1 MRISMMFKQIHCK
14 LQRECVKSSWLF
26 LRYVIWC
33 RFGWKDSVV
42 AHLWDIWVFS
52 CGFLWTFVLASHAAQ
67 ISETTLLG
75 NGIASHKLLLLS
87 TDYWC
92 DQAKAKIKQIN
103 RNCFTYI
110 WIIESIAVREI
121 LLLRWV
127 WFKTNIS
134 KRTQHRCFTTKGPRW
149 IRVK

>member
-52 CGFLWTFVLASHAAQ
+52 CGFLWIFVLASHAAQ
-67 ISETTLLG
+67 INETTLLG
-75 NGIASHKLLLLS
+75 KRDRVTN
-87 TDYWC
+87 Y
-92 DQAKAKIKQIN
+92 
-103 RNCFTYI
+103 YI
-110 WIIESIAVREI
+110 WIQIIDVTKPRQRSNKSIAI
-121 LLLRWV
+121 ALLTFGLSSQLRCEKFCFFV
-127 WFKTNIS
+127 EFDL
-134 KRTQHRCFTTKGPRW
+134 KRTFQSEHSIDVSRLRDLDGLE
-149 IRVK
+149 